1 MSSPFDVLASSYEAT
16 WSGTPEGR
24 SQREE
29 VWKVIDGLFQPGDK
43 IVDLGCGIGD
53 DAIHLRARGVNVCG
67 IDSSQEMAEMSRAR
81 GVEAHWRWIEDLS
94 AVSGDLSGV
103 LSNFGALN
111 CVARLEPVA
120 EQLGRLVIAGGPIAL
135 CVMGRFFWR
144 ESVRF
149 LVQGKFAKAARRW
162 RGHAVW
168 RGNPIRYW
176 SGREI
181 SRAFGPLFEFNK
193 RVAVGRGDHQL
204 YIFRRRS
211 S

>member
-1 MSSPFDVLASSYEAT
+1 
-16 WSGTPEGR
+16 
-24 SQREE
+24 
-29 VWKVIDGLFQPGDK
+29 
-43 IVDLGCGIGD
+43 
-53 DAIHLRARGVNVCG
+53 
-67 IDSSQEMAEMSRAR
+67 MAEMSRAR

-144 ESVRF
+144 ESARF
-149 LVQGKFAKAARRW
+149 LLQGKFSKAARRW
-162 RGHAVW
+162 RGYAIW
-168 RGNPIRYW
+168 RGAPIRYW
-176 SGREI
+176 SGRQM
-181 SRAFGPLFEFNK
+181 SRAFGPLFEFKK

-204 YIFRRRS
+204 YIFRRRAS
-211 S
+211 